1 MEGLRINA
9 RARCCGIF
17 SILLAATLALPLSCV
32 ASAQSGGGATSPSTV
47 RSQEKDPAAEA
58 ALQKGI
64 ALTGQGRFEEAIAP
78 LLRAQGKV
86 PEEYAAEFNL
96 ALCYLGTG
104 RYSQAITILNGL
116 RAGAHD
122 TAAVNN
128 LLAQS
133 YVGSREQDKA
143 IEALQRAA
151 EQTPK
156 DERLYAY
163 VADACTDHNE
173 YALGLRVVEI
183 GLKYLQDSARLH
195 YERALFLAR
204 LDRLE
209 EAKPEFGR
217 ASDLAPG
224 SDIAYLASVQEALY
238 EENFAKA
245 LRLVRGAIEAGHR
258 DYQML
263 SLLGTILMHVGAT
276 PGEATF
282 AEARKALEASVA
294 AQPRYSTAQI
304 ALGKL
309 YLMEGRTKDAVSHL
323 ETGRDL
329 EPWNPSV
336 YISLATAYRRL
347 GEREKARE
355 CISMLSALL
364 RKNEKAG
371 SRIVP

>member
-1 MEGLRINA
+1 MNA
-9 RARCCGIF
+9 RERHCRILP
-17 SILLAATLALPLSCV
+17 ILLAATLALATSLTRGV
-32 ASAQSGGGATSPSTV
+32 SAQSDSVAS
-47 RSQEKDPAAEA
+47 SQKKDPAAET

-64 ALTGQGRFEEAIAP
+64 ALTRQGRFEEAIAP
-78 LLRAQGKV
+78 LLQARGKV
-86 PEEYAAEFNL
+86 AEEYASEFNL

-104 RYSQAITILNGL
+104 QYGQAIAILNGL
-116 RAGAHD
+116 RSGDHD

-133 YVGSREQDKA
+133 YIGSREQEKA
-143 IEALQRAA
+143 LEALQRAA
-151 EQTPK
+151 AQTPK
-156 DERLYAY
+156 DESLYAY
-163 VADACTDHNE
+163 VADSCTDHNE

-183 GLKYLQDSARLH
+183 GLEHLPDSARLH
-195 YERALFLAR
+195 YERGMFLAR

-209 EAKPEFGR
+209 EAKPEFDR

-238 EENFAKA
+238 EEDFQKA

-282 AEARKALEASVA
+282 TEARKALEDSVA

-323 ETGRDL
+323 EIGRNL

-336 YISLATAYRRL
+336 YTSLATAYRKL

-355 CISMLSALL
+355 CISVLSALL
-364 RKNEKAG
+364 RGNDKAG

>member
-1 MEGLRINA
+1 MNA
-9 RARCCGIF
+9 KERRRRV
-17 SILLAATLALPLSCV
+17 LPLLLIVALV
-32 ASAQSGGGATSPSTV
+32 ASLPRGAAAQLDSTASSQNGT
-47 RSQEKDPAAEA
+47 RSQTKDPAAEM

-64 ALTGQGRFEEAIAP
+64 VLTGQGRFEEAIAP
-78 LLRAQGKV
+78 LLQARGKV
-86 PEEYAAEFNL
+86 AEEYASEFNL

-104 RYSQAITILNGL
+104 RYGQAISILSAL
-116 RAGAHD
+116 RAGSHD

-133 YVGSREQDKA
+133 YIGSREQERA
-143 IEALQRAA
+143 LEALQRAA
-151 EQTPK
+151 AQTPK

-163 VADACTDHNE
+163 VADSCTDHNE

-183 GLKYLQDSARLH
+183 GLKHLPDSARLH
-195 YERALFLAR
+195 YERAMFLAR

-217 ASDLAPG
+217 ANELAPG
-224 SDIAYLASVQEALY
+224 GDIAYLATVQEALY
-238 EENFAKA
+238 EEDFAKA
-245 LRLVRGAIEAGHR
+245 LRLVRGAIEAGHH

-276 PGEATF
+276 PGQATF
-282 AEARKALEASVA
+282 SEAREALEASVA

-309 YLMEGRTKDAVSHL
+309 YLMEGRTRDAVSHL

-336 YISLATAYRRL
+336 YTSLATAYRRL
-347 GEREKARE
+347 GEREKSRE
-355 CISMLSALL
+355 CIKVLAALL
-364 RKNEKAG
+364 RKNNAAG
-371 SRIVP
+371 SHAAP

>member
-17 SILLAATLALPLSCV
+17 SILLAATLALPLSYV

-133 YVGSREQDKA
+133 YIGSREQDKA

-151 EQTPK
+151 ELTPK

-173 YALGLRVVEI
+173 YALGLRVVDF
-183 GLKYLQDSARLH
+183 GLTHLPDSARLH
-195 YERALFLAR
+195 YERAIFLAR

-209 EAKPEFGR
+209 EAKPEFDR
-217 ASDLAPG
+217 ASELAPG
-224 SDIAYLASVQEALY
+224 GDIAYLATVQEALY
-238 EENFAKA
+238 EENFPKA
-245 LRLVRGAIEAGHR
+245 LRLVRGAIKAGHH

-263 SLLGTILMHVGAT
+263 SLLGTILMHVGAA
-276 PGEATF
+276 PGDATF
-282 AEARKALEASVA
+282 TEAREALEASVT
-294 AQPRYSTAQI
+294 AQPRYSTSQI

-309 YLMEGRTKDAVSHL
+309 YLMEGRTGDAVSHL
-323 ETGRDL
+323 EIGRNL
-329 EPWNPSV
+329 EPSNPTV
-336 YISLATAYRRL
+336 YASLAAAYRRL
-347 GEREKARE
+347 GKRDKARE
-355 CISMLSALL
+355 CLHMLSTLL
-364 RKNEKAG
+364 QSNPSASARNV
-371 SRIVP
+371 R

>member
-1 MEGLRINA
+1 MALR
-9 RARCCGIF
+9 
-17 SILLAATLALPLSCV
+17 
-32 ASAQSGGGATSPSTV
+32 
-47 RSQEKDPAAEA
+47 
-58 ALQKGI
+58 KGI
-64 ALTGQGRFEEAIAP
+64 ALTRQGRFEEAIAP
-78 LLRAQGKV
+78 LLQARGKV
-86 PEEYAAEFNL
+86 AEEYASEFNL

-104 RYSQAITILNGL
+104 RYGQAISILNGL
-116 RAGAHD
+116 RSGTHD

-133 YVGSREQDKA
+133 YIGSREPEKA
-143 IEALQRAA
+143 LEALQRAA
-151 EQTPK
+151 AQTPK
-156 DERLYAY
+156 DESLYAY
-163 VADACTDHNE
+163 VADSCTDHNE
-173 YALGLRVVEI
+173 YGLGLRVVDL
-183 GLKYLQDSARLH
+183 GLKHLPGSARLH
-195 YERALFLAR
+195 YERAMFLAR

-217 ASDLAPG
+217 ASELAPG
-224 SDIAYLASVQEALY
+224 GDIAYLATVQEALY
-238 EENFAKA
+238 EEDFAKA
-245 LRLVRGAIEAGHR
+245 LRLVRGAIQAGHH

-282 AEARKALEASVA
+282 TEAREALEASVA

-336 YISLATAYRRL
+336 YTSLATAYRRL
-347 GEREKARE
+347 GDREKARE
-355 CISMLSALL
+355 CLRILSTLL
-364 RKNEKAG
+364 RSNTTTGTRNA
-371 SRIVP
+371 P